1 MNMFIKKII
10 TAALLALS
18 FNVSAAINDIP
29 ASKKLLID
37 NLLAQTGQSAVAV
50 GRQYS
55 ELFTQQM
62 TLILKQSKPDINPKA
77 FDIVEEEIIA
87 IMDEEFLINDAFKT
101 MMYPI
106 YSKHFT
112 EGELRKMI
120 EINNTEFG
128 KKIIRVMPLISK
140 EGMIA
145 GQEFG
150 KKLGPKIQ
158 KRIAERFKEEGIK

>member
-1 MNMFIKKII
+1 MNMFSKKII
-10 TAALLALS
+10 AATLLALS
-18 FNVSAAINDIP
+18 FNVSATTSDIP

-37 NLLAQTGQSAVAV
+37 KLLAQTGQSAVAV
-50 GRQYS
+50 GKQYS
-55 ELFTQQM
+55 DLFTQQM

-77 FDIVEEEIIA
+77 FDIVEEEISTV
-87 IMDEEFLINDAFKT
+87 MDEEFVINDSFRT

-112 EGELRKMI
+112 EDELRKMI
-120 EINNTEFG
+120 EINDTEFG
-128 KKIIRVMPLISK
+128 KKLIRVMPLINQ
-140 EGMIA
+140 EGMLV

-158 KRIAERFKEEGIK
+158 QRITKRFKEEGIK